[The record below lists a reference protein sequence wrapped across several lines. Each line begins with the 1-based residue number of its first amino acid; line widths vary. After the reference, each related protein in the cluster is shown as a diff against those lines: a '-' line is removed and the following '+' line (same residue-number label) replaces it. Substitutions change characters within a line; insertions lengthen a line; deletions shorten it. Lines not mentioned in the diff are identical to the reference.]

1 MLRAVTGIAICLAA
15 AGVMPADVFSQAANP
30 PGSKSRSD
38 AEQLVNDVLRQGSNQ
53 SLQDIVREMSKAAE
67 KSKPPALPLDD
78 AAGVD
83 LGHIMK
89 EASKMSGATG
99 MSGERLMVFV
109 SLSMPEKSL
118 TDLAKET
125 AKAGGVFILRGMVNG
140 KMPDTLKALMPL
152 SQTGIRVA
160 MDPTLYQT
168 YGVVAAP
175 TFVLAT
181 RETAPC
187 ETQSCDRPVPSH
199 DKVSGNVP
207 LKVALEHID
216 QANGSAA
223 SVARE
228 YLKRMEP

>member
-1 MLRAVTGIAICLAA
+1 MLRAVTGIALCVAA
-15 AGVMPADVFSQAANP
+15 AGCMPADARSQPANP
-30 PGSKSRSD
+30 AGGANRTD
-38 AEQLVNDVLRQGSNQ
+38 AERLVNDVLRQGGNQ

-78 AAGVD
+78 SADVD

-89 EASKMSGATG
+89 EASKMSGDAS

-140 KMPDTLKALMPL
+140 KMQDTLKALMPL

-187 ETQSCDRPVPSH
+187 ETQACDRPVPNH
-199 DKVSGNVP
+199 DKIAGNVP

-223 SVARE
+223 VVARE

>member
-15 AGVMPADVFSQAANP
+15 SGVMPADAFSQATNP

-38 AEQLVNDVLRQGSNQ
+38 AERLVNDVLRQGSNQ

-67 KSKPPALPLDD
+67 KNKPPALPLDD

-89 EASKMSGATG
+89 EASKMSGASG

-140 KMPDTLKALMPL
+140 KCRTP
-152 SQTGIRVA
+152 
-160 MDPTLYQT
+160 
-168 YGVVAAP
+168 
-175 TFVLAT
+175 
-181 RETAPC
+181 
-187 ETQSCDRPVPSH
+187 
-199 DKVSGNVP
+199 
-207 LKVALEHID
+207 
-216 QANGSAA
+216 
-223 SVARE
+223 
-228 YLKRMEP
+228 